1 MVTPEMTPSLVAAA
15 AASPAAPPALNSE
28 AEAIKTR
35 ANACHARG
43 DYHQAVDLYTE
54 AIELDPSHHI
64 YYSNRAAAR
73 MMLRQHHLALDDCR
87 AAIRLDPTFIK
98 AYLRAAKCHA
108 SLGQMASAER
118 ELTQGLAA
126 IEALTSATHLTPK
139 EIAARVQQKPALAA
153 ELGVIRAINA
163 GLAEAH
169 AAYDSARYRRCIQ
182 AVEMAMM
189 KVDPQLS
196 PRAGGEGS
204 QIESVY
210 TRLDSTQ
217 LNGVPVSWRLLR
229 ARCVYALGDYQNA
242 QTLVTFILQSQPRH
256 ADAICL
262 RAEVITT
269 LALHD
274 PAQVQALL
282 TQALAYDP
290 DAAAAKTL
298 RKELRELEAIKQQG
312 NAAFGQQDW
321 DTARTAYNQFLAIN
335 RWKGIGQAKVLS
347 NLALVESKTGNYT
360 QACDLVTR
368 AVDTVNATLFPA
380 TQAGSD
386 EAGAASAEP
395 PHIDGDAMGNSSQ
408 AAFYQ
413 KLLTNRAS
421 WRMQLKEYEEAVR
434 DYTVLCQN
442 LAPKQPSLRQALKTA
457 KELHQKAS
465 RKDYYE
471 ILGISDRGCSQNQLK
486 KAYHKL
492 ALQYHPDKT
501 SRLDDAERA
510 KAEAKFRDIQE
521 AWSVLGDEDKRARVD
536 AGIHVDGASA
546 SGDSGMH
553 SHHHGFG
560 GGMGGMGNQEDILR
574 MFFGGGGMGGGMG
587 GMGGGGGG
595 RGGHP
600 GFGFQF

>member
-1 MVTPEMTPSLVAAA
+1 
-15 AASPAAPPALNSE
+15 
-28 AEAIKTR
+28 
-35 ANACHARG
+35 
-43 DYHQAVDLYTE
+43 
-54 AIELDPSHHI
+54 
-64 YYSNRAAAR
+64 
-73 MMLRQHHLALDDCR
+73 MLRQHHLALDDCR

-368 AVDTVNATLFPA
+368 AVDT
-380 TQAGSD
+380 
-386 EAGAASAEP
+386 
-395 PHIDGDAMGNSSQ
+395 